1 MGRDSGSR
9 ALALSPGRP
18 LGLGI
23 DDRVDEFARLLREAP
38 LDDIGAEGREWL
50 RSRYE
55 EIVPLV
61 LPAALRSVE
70 HGVPVD
76 PEALTALRRA
86 AARSAR
92 DPGCEVGVVLRG
104 ALPALRVFSLVVR
117 SVSSAADQP
126 TLLAMS
132 RASFVAHELGT
143 CWAEAWWARRSAH
156 APTPEIV
163 DYGTAD
169 EVELVSGSSDL
180 DESDEKILSLAARG
194 LSTERI
200 SRATAYSRQAVAWHL
215 GRLMKACRTPNRTAL
230 VAFAFAKGWLRH
242 RPAPG
247 VARVLPRSDGAE
259 RGPGEESS
267 GTPPADPRRGARGSE
282 QRISRR

>member
-1 MGRDSGSR
+1 MDG
-9 ALALSPGRP
+9 
-18 LGLGI
+18 
-23 DDRVDEFARLLREAP
+23 RVDEFARLLREAP
-38 LDDIGAEGREWL
+38 LDDIGAGGREWL
-50 RSRYE
+50 RCRYE

-76 PEALTALRRA
+76 PEALAALRRA
-86 AARSAR
+86 AARSAQ

-104 ALPALRVFSLVVR
+104 ALPALRVFSLVVG
-117 SVSSAADQP
+117 SVSSAEDQ
-126 TLLAMS
+126 TALLAMS
-132 RASFVAHELGT
+132 RASFVAHELGA
-143 CWAEAWWARRSAH
+143 CWAEAWWARRAVH
-156 APTPEIV
+156 AAAPEIL
-163 DYGTAD
+163 DYSTAD
-169 EVELVSGSSDL
+169 EVELVCGSSEL

-200 SRATAYSRQAVAWHL
+200 SQVTAYSRQAVAWHL

-247 VARVLPRSDGAE
+247 VARALARSDGAE

-267 GTPPADPRRGARGSE
+267 EAPPADARRGARGSE
-282 QRISRR
+282 ERISRR